1 MQGGDSSGEGWD
13 GRWERRASHGVRER
27 EGLLA
32 EGVRVRTRKFTPKA
46 AGEGVEPCEA
56 KLPTE
61 LRGWETGRCGSLGG
75 CSEVGSGGGS
85 CLVATASAGFPGSGG
100 SWG

>member
-1 MQGGDSSGEGWD
+1 V
-13 GRWERRASHGVRER
+13 SHSVRER
-27 EGLLA
+27 EEPLA
-32 EGVRVRTRKFTPKA
+32 EGVRVRTRKFTPEA

-61 LRGWETGRCGSLGG
+61 LRGWETRRLGR
-75 CSEVGSGGGS
+75 CSEVSGGGGS
-85 CLVATASAGFPGSGG
+85 CLVATASTGFPGSGG